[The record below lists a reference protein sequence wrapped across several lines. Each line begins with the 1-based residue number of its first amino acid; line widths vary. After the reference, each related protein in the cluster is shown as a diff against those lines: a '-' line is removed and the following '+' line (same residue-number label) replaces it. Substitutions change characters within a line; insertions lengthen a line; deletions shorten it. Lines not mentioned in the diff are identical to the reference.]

1 MTRERI
7 NSSRRWKRS
16 LLSPIIERKK
26 SPPPKNKKFELH
38 YIELSDYFESRS
50 FFSLILFHFKSFLNS
65 SLGFL
70 YASRGLISNMAEGS
84 NAQGLLWILPPRA
97 QAMSTKMTRPEKID
111 NLPLKTENFL
121 SNLLLMAK
129 KWKGFDYTETSELR
143 TLNSNAFS

>member
-1 MTRERI
+1 MPREKNSHMTKLRPKSVLFLFQPRLIMTRERL

-97 QAMSTKMTRPEKID
+97 QGDVDKDDKA
-111 NLPLKTENFL
+111 
-121 SNLLLMAK
+121 
-129 KWKGFDYTETSELR
+129 
-143 TLNSNAFS
+143 